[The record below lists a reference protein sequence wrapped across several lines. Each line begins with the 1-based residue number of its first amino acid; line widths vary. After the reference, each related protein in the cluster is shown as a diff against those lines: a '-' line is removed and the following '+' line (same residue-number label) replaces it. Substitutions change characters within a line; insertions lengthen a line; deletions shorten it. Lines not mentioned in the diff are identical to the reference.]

1 MNYET
6 IAPAHRGTL
15 SDAEADR
22 MARQVHQHPDYRVL
36 RRVPDPHAAGS
47 CQVPTGGMR
56 LAIVDCETTGLNPVA
71 DSIVE
76 LAVMIFVVDA
86 SGNVVGYEK
95 PISWLEQPMFDLDPE
110 IIRITGITDEMLEG
124 QRIDREAALAKLS
137 SAEVIVAH
145 NAAFDLAF
153 VEKLLPQIK
162 GSAWACSCHEV
173 DWAERGYEGRALGW
187 LLIQSGLFTDTHRA
201 AADVWAL
208 FTLLT
213 QPDMDGRTALQE
225 PFAASARSTFRI
237 EATGSDIDDKE
248 WLKRWGYSW
257 DAPNKIWHKTISADA
272 IDAEHEQLALIGVN
286 HPNLIEQTARERH
299 RSRMAS

>member
-6 IAPAHRGTL
+6 IAPARRGML

-22 MARQVHQHPDYRVL
+22 MARQVHQHPNYRVL
-36 RRVPDPHAAGS
+36 RRVSDPHGAGS
-47 CQVPTGGMR
+47 CEVPPGGMR
-56 LAIVDCETTGLNPVA
+56 IAIVDCETTGLNSAA
-71 DSIVE
+71 DSIIE
-76 LAVMIFVVDA
+76 LAVMIVVVDE
-86 SGNVVGYEK
+86 SSNVVGYEE
-95 PISWLEQPMFDLDPE
+95 PVSWLEQPIFDLDPE
-110 IIRITGITDEMLEG
+110 ITRITGITDEMLEG
-124 QRIDREAALAKLS
+124 QRIDRDAALAMLS

-153 VEKLLPQIK
+153 VEKLLPEIK
-162 GSAWACSCHEV
+162 NSAWACSCHEV

-213 QPDMDGRTALQE
+213 QPDMDGGTALQE
-225 PFAASARSTFRI
+225 LIAASARSTFRI
-237 EATGSDIDDKE
+237 EATGSRIEDKD
-248 WLKRWGYSW
+248 WLKRWGYTW
-257 DAPNKIWHKTISADA
+257 GAGNKVWHKTISADA
-272 IDAEHEQLALIGVN
+272 IDAEREQLELIGVN

-299 RSRMAS
+299 RS

>member
-6 IAPAHRGTL
+6 IAPARRETL

-47 CQVPTGGMR
+47 CEVPPGGMR
-56 LAIVDCETTGLNPVA
+56 IAVVDCETTGLNPAA
-71 DSIVE
+71 DRVIE
-76 LAVMIFVVDA
+76 LAVMIVVVDA
-86 SGNVVGYEK
+86 SGNVVGHEA
-95 PISWLEQPMFDLDPE
+95 PVSWLEQPMFDLDPV
-110 IIRITGITDEMLEG
+110 ITRITGITDEMLEG
-124 QRIDREAALAKLS
+124 QRIDRDAALAMLS
-137 SAEVIVAH
+137 SAELIVAH

-153 VEKLLPQIK
+153 VEKLLPEIK
-162 GSAWACSCHEV
+162 DSAWACSCHDV
-173 DWAERGYEGRALGW
+173 DWAERDYEGRALGW

-213 QPDMDGRTALQE
+213 QPDMDGGTALQE
-225 PFAASARSTFRI
+225 LIAVSARATFRI
-237 EATGSDIDDKE
+237 EATGSRIEDKE
-248 WLKRWGYSW
+248 WLKRWGYTW
-257 DAPNKIWHKTISADA
+257 DAPNKIWHKTISAEV
-272 IDAEHEQLALIGVN
+272 IDAEREQLALIGVN

-299 RSRMAS
+299 RA